1 MEEGLVVVVVVRA
14 VCQLWYRHCH
24 WRTMLP
30 LLWVGRIVG
39 RTCGEK
45 GGRVECVNLVTK
57 LMHDKDEER
66 WLLSWFLEVMFALRK
81 KSTQY
86 KVLVYFPTEWNKLP

>member
-1 MEEGLVVVVVVRA
+1 
-14 VCQLWYRHCH
+14 
-24 WRTMLP
+24 MLP

-57 LMHDKDEER
+57 LMHGKDGER
-66 WLLSWFLEVMFALRK
+66 WLLSWK
-81 KSTQY
+81 
-86 KVLVYFPTEWNKLP
+86 